1 MEIDGNKPRYADAFL
16 YDRRHDEPHRQGE
29 NGQDDEQGHHDA
41 EYAVLQS
48 ALLLQEEDERI
59 NHVSQ
64 NPGDEEWQQH
74 AGEAVDKQHDSRRN
88 KGDYKEMRI
97 ISSHSI
103 SKGLIRINF
112 DIDAAAYFVNA
123 YMMQFPTA
131 LLKHDNKKHNA
142 M

>member
-1 MEIDGNKPRYADAFL
+1 MLSSTITNMNIPSS

-88 KGDYKEMRI
+88 KGDYKP
-97 ISSHSI
+97 
-103 SKGLIRINF
+103 
-112 DIDAAAYFVNA
+112 A
-123 YMMQFPTA
+123 
-131 LLKHDNKKHNA
+131 HNA
-142 M
+142 VEGNFTV